1 MRIAIYIFI
10 PNRDI
15 FSYLPA
21 AVILDDAV
29 GENREG
35 LLSSVD
41 FLLIELDTLLD
52 CCGVRT

>member
-1 MRIAIYIFI
+1 MRVAIYIFI
-10 PNRDI
+10 PNRDMY
-15 FSYLPA
+15 SYLPA